1 MTHHSKSD
9 IAESIMHYILK
20 LEYSE
25 IMLIIAIINL
35 LFSNILVTF
44 FCKGSWSAYNN
55 ITYTEI

>member
-20 LEYSE
+20 LEYYE

-35 LFSNILVTF
+35 FFQYFSNV